1 MSFASDPATHLAL
14 LAMDLADETSPSPPA
29 RAQAG
34 LILKNHLT
42 SKDHAQAE
50 KLANDWMALNAEVR
64 QRVKES
70 SITALGSQHNPVR
83 LASAQVIAKI
93 ATIELPKPGQWED
106 LMQRLL
112 DYVVKPEASTAGVHK
127 KEAALNTIGYICE
140 EIAQLETTCLEA
152 RSNEIL
158 TAVVAG
164 MRADEP
170 EPKIKVAATKALSNA
185 LEFAKRNFD
194 VDNERDYLMTVIC
207 EACTQGI
214 TDEVKENAFEC
225 LGRIAELYYDK
236 LPTYMQTILELSLT
250 AINTQEDS
258 VARQAINVWVQV
270 CDAEYDADEGQ
281 NQKFIKGASRYLIP
295 VLLQTMAKQEDDQDP
310 DSFNKSTEA
319 AWCLA
324 AVATVIEN
332 DIIEHVVPW
341 VTQNIQHGDWHLKEA
356 AVMAYGCILDGM
368 NEQANMPSHAPP
380 VLDFCLGYI
389 KDDPNDLVKNSSAWT
404 ITKICESEHAF
415 ETIADARFPERVQR
429 ILEVMHTAE
438 PATSAHLAI
447 SVRHIADNVLRM
459 VEDGQS
465 AGTYPLA
472 PMFSGIVECLYA
484 TADRPDATESNL
496 RHECYEAM
504 AKVLESA
511 NPEKAPDAAQPAV
524 AQVVTQYIIP
534 VLLPRFGERLNAEL
548 GKPVVNADDNNART
562 EWVGYFCGAI
572 QMCISALQDKA
583 MLTTP
588 DANQQTVADKFM
600 ILFLQVF
607 QFQNTTVA
615 AEALLAVNQIVNK
628 LDKDFERY
636 LAAFVPV
643 LVGCLGAVQDVPL
656 CRCAIATVSDM
667 ALKLQDKVLPHS
679 DAIVQALLAVWAN
692 PAVDADI
699 NQVHDYI
706 KPEVCSAIGDLAR
719 EIGKGMEKYLAIFL
733 QALQQAG
740 MLSAKMR
747 QEFAG
752 QDPDE
757 DRVEYLNALIAGAL
771 EGYTGILY
779 GLKDAEENG
788 AVGAI
793 DAFAQPDALQNG
805 CLVML
810 NEVADCNR
818 TEPPLLLPDDNA
830 LSKAVGIVGDIAQNF
845 KGRQSAS
852 MIKQL
857 LATERIGY
865 LADTAKSSKDDDGQ
879 ASDLAQT
886 AVWAEQHVR
895 NLA

>member
-1 MSFASDPATHLAL
+1 M
-14 LAMDLADETSPSPPA
+14 
-29 RAQAG
+29 
-34 LILKNHLT
+34 
-42 SKDHAQAE
+42 
-50 KLANDWMALNAEVR
+50 
-64 QRVKES
+64 
-70 SITALGSQHNPVR
+70 
-83 LASAQVIAKI
+83 
-93 ATIELPKPGQWED
+93 
-106 LMQRLL
+106 
-112 DYVVKPEASTAGVHK
+112 HK

-194 VDNERDYLMTVIC
+194 VSLLDFSFNVELLRDAILRLLQATEACAYSSETRIVDCPFTCCKKCYFMAARVNMWRPRANAYSLLLCLHFEPDIRLIVCPSMKPGDFDSCAMNDVAFDVAHVILQVDNERDYLMTVIC

-830 LSKAVGIVGDIAQNF
+830 LSKAVGLVGDIAQNF
-845 KGRQSAS
+845 MGRQSAS

-857 LATERIGY
+857 LATERIG
-865 LADTAKSSKDDDGQ
+865 LVASGPFSVRLGSSSESRMDVLRM
-879 ASDLAQT
+879 SS
-886 AVWAEQHVR
+886 
-895 NLA
+895 